1 MIKKK
6 KPCKSLIYRTFWKGA
21 RWDSNPRHSE
31 PQAELRMSH
40 DTVLSLVT
48 FSCFPILI
56 ALFQIPQYH
65 YFYRT
70 VIAVVEV
77 AAPVYF
83 SSIVKTAF
91 LHHPSGCRII
101 NEEVTPNGIIAF
113 LPEAIINQQTQGFS
127 TDSLV
132 PIGLSKPITGFH
144 IVLAKYLS
152 WFHISHKVQK
162 NPHLI
167 IISEEIFFS

>member
-1 MIKKK
+1 MFNPSKLWG
-6 KPCKSLIYRTFWKGA
+6 SLQF
-21 RWDSNPRHSE
+21 
-31 PQAELRMSH
+31 
-40 DTVLSLVT
+40 LSLVT

-83 SSIVKTAF
+83 SSIVKAAF

-144 IVLAKYLS
+144 IVLANILAG
-152 WFHISHKVQK
+152 FISATRYKK
-162 NPHLI
+162 ILT
-167 IISEEIFFS
+167 